1 MPIINQETSSSF
13 QYVLTSEL
21 SFPST
26 QSIIS
31 SSTSY
36 SDLFIS
42 NNILLSSILTI
53 SLSELNNFSLDSIVS
68 SIPNFNSNLETSYSE
83 HNHIYSSNINP
94 FSINSTSLFV
104 KIHEEKINATKENI
118 TEILQSIIEEI
129 EIGQVYKK
137 IGNNLTILIFPTN
150 SKFFD
155 NTSHVNFIECEKQL
169 RNYYKIQ
176 NSSIMTFLQIEL
188 ENDNSKSLINQIE
201 YQALDAN
208 KTMLD
213 LSICENTN
221 IQVFYSIKNNS
232 QVDFKSAENF
242 KQSGIDIFNINDS
255 FFNDICKPYS
265 ESNNDLILEDRIK
278 YKYQNYSLCEIGCSY
293 DKMDFEHMTILCN
306 CKVKNNI
313 SIVISPINF
322 QQAEGSS
329 TNFDVV
335 KCSNLVFSFEGKFDN
350 IGFWILGI
358 LVLFQAPL
366 LIYYFNKGIKP
377 VREYI
382 LKEMKKYGYI
392 KDDNDIKNT
401 NNKNS
406 KKKKKQMNI
415 STIKNKKI
423 LNSPPHKT
431 NNKRKHNKQDN
442 KFTIKNFKLIN
453 NSSSINI
460 IKSSN
465 RDIMPDINDNKKR
478 KVILNNNE
486 NKIAKKKNFT
496 RKFYLNKTKINKKSN
511 ISKNSNKIKN
521 ITHLPTQDISKN
533 KDEENKIQDENKKNK
548 NLKVYTLINM
558 DLNLSRNKKYIPP
571 DSHIILNNYTFKEAV
586 KYDRRQTCVI
596 FYIYALSKQIFF
608 HTFLFRSPL
617 ELFPLRLCLFIFIIS
632 SDLALNA
639 LFYFNEN
646 ISKKYRHAKNL
657 FLFAFSDNITVIILS
672 TVVGFILLTLLAKLS
687 NSTNAIRE
695 VFRKEEE
702 KLKKDKKYKVTEK
715 RKTEILMEIEEIL
728 KKYKIKIVIL
738 IIVELI
744 LMLFF
749 WYFVIAFCH
758 VYKATQLSWLW
769 DSFLSIL
776 SRAIIELLI
785 SFGLAKL
792 YRIAVESESHCLYKL
807 TMFLYNL
814 S

>member
-1 MPIINQETSSSF
+1 
-13 QYVLTSEL
+13 
-21 SFPST
+21 
-26 QSIIS
+26 
-31 SSTSY
+31 
-36 SDLFIS
+36 
-42 NNILLSSILTI
+42 
-53 SLSELNNFSLDSIVS
+53 
-68 SIPNFNSNLETSYSE
+68 
-83 HNHIYSSNINP
+83 
-94 FSINSTSLFV
+94 
-104 KIHEEKINATKENI
+104 
-118 TEILQSIIEEI
+118 
-129 EIGQVYKK
+129 
-137 IGNNLTILIFPTN
+137 
-150 SKFFD
+150 
-155 NTSHVNFIECEKQL
+155 
-169 RNYYKIQ
+169 
-176 NSSIMTFLQIEL
+176 
-188 ENDNSKSLINQIE
+188 
-201 YQALDAN
+201 
-208 KTMLD
+208 
-213 LSICENTN
+213 
-221 IQVFYSIKNNS
+221 
-232 QVDFKSAENF
+232 
-242 KQSGIDIFNINDS
+242 
-255 FFNDICKPYS
+255 
-265 ESNNDLILEDRIK
+265 
-278 YKYQNYSLCEIGCSY
+278 
-293 DKMDFEHMTILCN
+293 
-306 CKVKNNI
+306 
-313 SIVISPINF
+313 
-322 QQAEGSS
+322 
-329 TNFDVV
+329 
-335 KCSNLVFSFEGKFDN
+335 
-350 IGFWILGI
+350 
-358 LVLFQAPL
+358 
-366 LIYYFNKGIKP
+366 
-377 VREYI
+377 
-382 LKEMKKYGYI
+382 
-392 KDDNDIKNT
+392 
-401 NNKNS
+401 
-406 KKKKKQMNI
+406 MNI

-486 NKIAKKKNFT
+486 NKIAKKKNFK

-639 LFYFNEN
+639 LFYFNKN